1 MNRQRITPRP
11 KYGNRKVTRD
21 GIQFD
26 SIKEANRY
34 EQLKHEQMA
43 GAISTLELQK
53 RIKLFAGSRPLK
65 YANGRQAVYVAD
77 FFYFDEQRQHW
88 VIEDTK
94 GFRTA
99 EFKLKRAIVEAMT
112 TPMPSYA
119 ADHLMFSIHYRY
131 CCDATPQT
139 VIFKET

>member
-26 SIKEANRY
+26 SIKEASRY

-65 YANGRQAVYVAD
+65 YASGRQAVYVAD
-77 FFYFDEQRQHW
+77 FFYFDEQKRVW
-88 VIEDTK
+88 VIEDSK

-99 EFKLKRAIVEAMT
+99 DFKLKRAIVEAMLDV
-112 TPMPSYA
+112 PERPKSK
-119 ADHLMFSIHYRY
+119 DHILTEIFLRY
-131 CCDATPQT
+131 GDKG